1 MYNNGRVDCG
11 RSFKV
16 KYTIG
21 MRNIKTAIAIF
32 ITVIISALLKL
43 EYPFYAAIATIIS
56 MENSVTNSYTAGR
69 NRMMG
74 TFVGAGIGFI
84 FAWIEPHNAL
94 YCALGIVIVIYLCN
108 LLKWNKSISIASIVF
123 LAIMLNLKPGESPFH
138 YGINRIFDT
147 FIGVSVAVLVN
158 YLIFPP
164 KHEFNLHMARKS
176 LLKSLSRIASNVIF
190 HSDNSGIKQLKT
202 NITNLEKHFALCK
215 EEFHFKKDLT
225 LLMKQIEEELEI
237 INHIYAHMRMIQRL
251 HGEPGVQPYLQQPGH
266 LDPSSRHIVISY
278 HMSCIVQELDVLGIT
293 LPAPMI
299 KDTSKM

>member
-1 MYNNGRVDCG
+1 M
-11 RSFKV
+11 

-32 ITVIISALLKL
+32 ITVMISALLKL

-74 TFVGAGIGFI
+74 TCVGAGIGLI
-84 FAWIEPHNAL
+84 FAWIKPHDAL
-94 YCALGIVIVIYLCN
+94 FCAIGIVIVIYICN

-123 LAIMLNLKPGESPFH
+123 LAIMLNLKPGESSFY

-147 FIGVSVAVLVN
+147 LIGVSVAVLVN

-164 KHEFNLHMARKS
+164 KHEFNLHVARKA
-176 LLKSLSRIASNVIF
+176 LMKNLVAISNQVLYE
-190 HSDNSGIKQLKT
+190 SNNSGIKELKKE
-202 NITNLEKHFALCK
+202 ISNLEKHYSLCK
-215 EEFHFKKDLT
+215 QEFHLKKDLSA
-225 LLMKQIEEELEI
+225 LMNQIQEEIDI

-251 HGEPGVQPYLQQPGH
+251 HGEPGVQSFLTQVQS
-266 LDPSSRHIVISY
+266 LDTSSQDIVVDY
-278 HMSCIVQELDVLGIT
+278 HMQCILQELHLLGISIPEPQQNS
-293 LPAPMI
+293 LP
-299 KDTSKM
+299 

>member
-1 MYNNGRVDCG
+1 M
-11 RSFKV
+11 

-32 ITVIISALLKL
+32 ISVMISVLLKL

-74 TFVGAGIGFI
+74 TFVGAGIGLL
-84 FAWIEPHNAL
+84 FAWIKPHDAL
-94 YCALGIVIVIYLCN
+94 FCALGIIIVIYICN

-123 LAIMLNLKPGESPFH
+123 LAIMLNLKPGESPFY

-147 FIGVSVAVLVN
+147 LIGVSVAVLVN

-164 KHEFNLHMARKS
+164 KHEFNLHVARKTLMKNLVDIS
-176 LLKSLSRIASNVIF
+176 TQVLYQSN
-190 HSDNSGIKQLKT
+190 NNGIKALKKDIS
-202 NITNLEKHFALCK
+202 NFEKHYALCK
-215 EEFHFKKDLT
+215 EEFHLKKDLT
-225 LLMKQIEEELEI
+225 SLMSQIQEEIDI

-251 HGEPGVQPYLQQPGH
+251 HGEPGVQSFLTQAQS
-266 LDPSSRHIVISY
+266 LDTSSQDIVVDY
-278 HMSCIVQELDVLGIT
+278 HMKCILQELHLLGIS
-293 LPAPMI
+293 LPEPQQ
-299 KDTSKM
+299 SSLP

>member
-1 MYNNGRVDCG
+1 M
-11 RSFKV
+11 

-32 ITVIISALLKL
+32 ITIMISALLKL

-74 TFVGAGIGFI
+74 TLVGAGIGLI
-84 FAWIEPHNAL
+84 FAWIKPHDAFF
-94 YCALGIVIVIYLCN
+94 CALGIVIVIYICN

-123 LAIMLNLKPGESPFH
+123 LAIMLNLEPGESSFY

-147 FIGVSVAVLVN
+147 LIGVSVAVLVN

-164 KHEFNLHMARKS
+164 KHEFNLHVARKALMKNLQEIS
-176 LLKSLSRIASNVIF
+176 TQVLFQKNNTGIRDLKKDISI
-190 HSDNSGIKQLKT
+190 
-202 NITNLEKHFALCK
+202 LEKYYALCK
-215 EEFHFKKDLT
+215 QEFHLKKDLT
-225 LLMKQIEEELEI
+225 SLMNQIQEELDI

-251 HGEPGVQPYLQQPGH
+251 HGEPSVQSFLTQSQS
-266 LDPSSRHIVISY
+266 LDTSSQAIVVNY
-278 HMSCIVQELDVLGIT
+278 HMHCIIHELHLLGIL
-293 LPAPMI
+293 LPEPHQTI
-299 KDTSKM
+299 LP

>member
-1 MYNNGRVDCG
+1 M
-11 RSFKV
+11 

-32 ITVIISALLKL
+32 ISVMISVLLKL

-74 TFVGAGIGFI
+74 TFVGAGIGLL
-84 FAWIEPHNAL
+84 FAWIKPHDAL
-94 YCALGIVIVIYLCN
+94 FCALGIIIVIYICN

-123 LAIMLNLKPGESPFH
+123 LAIMLNLKPGESPFY

-147 FIGVSVAVLVN
+147 LIGVSVAVLVN

-164 KHEFNLHMARKS
+164 KHEFTLHVARKTLMKNLVDIS
-176 LLKSLSRIASNVIF
+176 TQVLYQSN
-190 HSDNSGIKQLKT
+190 NNGIKALKKDIS
-202 NITNLEKHFALCK
+202 NFEKHYALCK
-215 EEFHFKKDLT
+215 EEFHLKKDLT
-225 LLMKQIEEELEI
+225 SLMSQIQEEIDI

-251 HGEPGVQPYLQQPGH
+251 HGEPGVQSFLTQAQS
-266 LDPSSRHIVISY
+266 LDTSSQDIVVDY
-278 HMSCIVQELDVLGIT
+278 HMKCILQELHLLGIS
-293 LPAPMI
+293 LPEPQQ
-299 KDTSKM
+299 SSLP